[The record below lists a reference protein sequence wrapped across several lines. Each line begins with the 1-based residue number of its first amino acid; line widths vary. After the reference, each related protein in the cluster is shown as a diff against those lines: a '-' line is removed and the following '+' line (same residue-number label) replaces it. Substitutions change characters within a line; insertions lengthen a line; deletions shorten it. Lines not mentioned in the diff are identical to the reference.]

1 MTTTVHGF
9 YSFVDEKEKQDP
21 LAFRDAIIQG
31 LQDIGNNDLE
41 QVGVFVLA
49 LRAAVFFL
57 NNSKDNSN

>member
-1 MTTTVHGF
+1 MKISGHGF

-41 QVGVFVLA
+41 QVGVFVLV
-49 LRAAVFFL
+49 LRAADFC
-57 NNSKDNSN
+57 K

>member
-1 MTTTVHGF
+1 MTSVHGF

-41 QVGVFVLA
+41 QVSVFVFRPYVQLIF
-49 LRAAVFFL
+49 V

>member
-1 MTTTVHGF
+1 MTTTVHGL

-41 QVGVFVLA
+41 QVGVFVLG
-49 LRAAVFFL
+49 LLAADFL
-57 NNSKDNSN
+57 K

>member
-1 MTTTVHGF
+1 MTSVHGF

-41 QVGVFVLA
+41 QVSVFVFWPYVQLIF
-49 LRAAVFFL
+49 V

>member
-1 MTTTVHGF
+1 MTTSVHGF

-41 QVGVFVLA
+41 QVSVFVFWPYVQLIF
-49 LRAAVFFL
+49 V